1 MFVVL
6 AGGCRSRVT
15 VILRKKFPTPKDAEK
30 AMAQKESGLAVTDA
44 TLDVPTDVHD
54 DHSTDMLSE
63 GIDALA
69 ISYVRT

>member
-6 AGGCRSRVT
+6 AGGYRSRVT
-15 VILRKKFPTPKDAEK
+15 VILRKKFPTPTN

-54 DHSTDMLSE
+54 DHSTDVLRE